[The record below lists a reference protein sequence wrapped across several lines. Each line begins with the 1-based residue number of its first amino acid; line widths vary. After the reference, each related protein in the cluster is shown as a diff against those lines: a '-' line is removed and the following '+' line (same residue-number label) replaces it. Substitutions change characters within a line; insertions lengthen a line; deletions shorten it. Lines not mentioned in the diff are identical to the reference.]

1 MLGTPNAA
9 SGEAVKIG
17 FVSDGRTAS
26 IDNSQMLPAAKA
38 TVEYLNAY
46 KGGLAGRPIE
56 LIGCETAGEPG
67 KATDCANQ
75 LVQDDVAMVVMPET
89 QQPLGRAHGAS
100 RPTTS
105 RCSSTASPTRPSPRT
120 PTARS

>member
-46 KGGLAGRPIE
+46 QGGLAGRPIE

-89 QQPLGRAHGAS
+89 QQPLAVHTVLAANDIPLFVYGVADPAI
-100 RPTTS
+100 TED
-105 RCSSTASPTRPSPRT
+105 AE
-120 PTARS
+120 ARS